1 MLSALRHHRRLVLA
15 FFLLAAAFLYLAHIG
30 SYHLIELDEGRY
42 HRIPMEMVLSGDYLT
57 PHFDYMPYFE
67 KPILQYWVT
76 ALAMKIF
83 GFKEFTGRVLPAL
96 TGFGNVLLAYVLGRS
111 MYNGRTGLMAAIIL
125 ATSALQL
132 IVASIGVLDMALTFF
147 VDACLVTFYLFERTE
162 EKKYLLLF
170 YTAMG
175 LGMLTKG
182 LIAIAF
188 PVGILFWYAMLTRRP
203 KLFLK
208 LFYVPGILL
217 FLAISVPWYYLVSQA
232 NPDFFYFFFIRE
244 HFLRFATK
252 MHERFHPWYYFVP
265 VLIAGLMPWTGFLA
279 TFFSK
284 KGIFRAPGTLRHKQD
299 IILLSL
305 WAGLI
310 YVFYSISDSKLPT
323 YI

>member
-188 PVGILFWYAMLTRRP
+188 PVGILFWYAMLTRLPETLLRARDLAVSGYFRP
-203 KLFLK
+203 LVLPR
-208 LFYVPGILL
+208 VSSQPGLLL
-217 FLAISVPWYYLVSQA
+217 FLLYPRTLPALCHQDARALPSLVL
-232 NPDFFYFFFIRE
+232 
-244 HFLRFATK
+244 LRPGPHCRSHA
-252 MHERFHPWYYFVP
+252 
-265 VLIAGLMPWTGFLA
+265 LDGFSGHL
-279 TFFSK
+279 F
-284 KGIFRAPGTLRHKQD
+284 Q
-299 IILLSL
+299 
-305 WAGLI
+305 
-310 YVFYSISDSKLPT
+310 
-323 YI
+323 

>member
-162 EKKYLLLF
+162 VEEVSSPLLYRHGPWHADQRAHRHRLSRRHPLLVRHAYPAAKTLPETLLRARDLAVSGYFRPLVLPRVSSQPGLLLF
-170 YTAMG
+170 LLYPRTLPALCHQDARALPSLVLLRPG
-175 LGMLTKG
+175 PHCRSHALDGFSG
-182 LIAIAF
+182 H
-188 PVGILFWYAMLTRRP
+188 LF
-203 KLFLK
+203 
-208 LFYVPGILL
+208 
-217 FLAISVPWYYLVSQA
+217 Q
-232 NPDFFYFFFIRE
+232 
-244 HFLRFATK
+244 
-252 MHERFHPWYYFVP
+252 
-265 VLIAGLMPWTGFLA
+265 
-279 TFFSK
+279 
-284 KGIFRAPGTLRHKQD
+284 
-299 IILLSL
+299 
-305 WAGLI
+305 
-310 YVFYSISDSKLPT
+310 
-323 YI
+323 